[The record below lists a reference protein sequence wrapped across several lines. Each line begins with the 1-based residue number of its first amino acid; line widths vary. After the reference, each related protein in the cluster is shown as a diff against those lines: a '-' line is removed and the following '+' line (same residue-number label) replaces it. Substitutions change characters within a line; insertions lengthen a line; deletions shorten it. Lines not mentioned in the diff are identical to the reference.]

1 MYNLDEIREL
11 SIEKVACEL
20 GIKVLHHKCKCFIH
34 DDRIPSLS
42 FNLARNTWHCF
53 GCGEHGDGISLVMR
67 HKGIDF
73 KAAIAWLADR
83 FNLQPIEEGKTNAK
97 SQTPTANSQQPTAKI
112 QHLPLEWIL
121 RFRSNQSGFTKALTE
136 TFHFSPEQAKAAA
149 DRYYLG
155 ATRDGRVIFWQLDDQ
170 NLLREGKVMAYE
182 ANCHRS
188 KQRMPT
194 TISHELKRRGLLAPD
209 FKATPCLFGLHL
221 LWNQPKANVSQARAE
236 TKFNLGYAERQNR
249 QRPTGVNNDSSKFK
263 DQSSKNQDSLH
274 FEPSTLNLERPNR
287 GHPIVAIVES
297 EKTAIICSILF
308 PEVLWMATGGKSK
321 LTTQLLKP
329 IAQYHVRGILFPDTD
344 PTGDTYREWS
354 EKAAA
359 ISQELDIDLFTSDLL
374 ERSATPEQKTQKID
388 IADLLLDKGPTS
400 KVIPADTT

>member
-1 MYNLDEIREL
+1 MYDLKEIREIP
-11 SIEKVACEL
+11 IEKVASEL

-34 DDRIPSLS
+34 DDRTPSLS
-42 FNLARNTWHCF
+42 FNLVHNTWHCF

-67 HKGIDF
+67 YKGIEF
-73 KAAIAWLADR
+73 NEAINWFSSNFNIQPNDNKHRMQSMKTQTHTPPLPDPFTPIDCAWLTR
-83 FNLQPIEEGKTNAK
+83 C
-97 SQTPTANSQQPTAKI
+97 
-112 QHLPLEWIL
+112 
-121 RFRSNQSGFTKALTE
+121 RSNRSTFYQAMIDTGCITTE
-136 TFHFSPEQAKAAA
+136 QMESAAE
-149 DRYYLG
+149 RYHLG
-155 ATRDGRVIFWQLDDQ
+155 ATRMGGVIFWQLDDQ
-170 NLLREGKVMAYE
+170 YLLHEGKIMSYRPDG
-182 ANCHRS
+182 HRS
-188 KQRMPT
+188 HDITPR
-194 TISHELKRRGLLAPD
+194 SASWLLKKSGLLPQD

-263 DQSSKNQDSLH
+263 DQSSRNPSTLH

-374 ERSATPEQKTQKID
+374 ERSATPEQKTRKID
-388 IADLLLDKGPTS
+388 IADLLLEKDPTS